1 MIRVCTNESFP
12 IVVTLLDEETG
23 QAASGK
29 TVYYDIREQP
39 EDLPLV
45 PPVSGTLVEST
56 VEAGVY
62 KTAQLQT
69 VSEVGSYII
78 YATCSGFIS
87 GTEELMVSA
96 ETDYTDLAALVKQ
109 TRHYNISVEDVIRT
123 NDDPTTS
130 QIIRKVPFGRT
141 DYVITK
147 IKRDTDPDWS
157 AVDIATGT
165 VFAWY
170 ARSNAK
176 TPYKMG
182 DNGE

>member
-39 EDLPLV
+39 EDLPLD
-45 PPVSGTLVEST
+45 PAVSGTLIEST

-62 KTAQLQT
+62 KT
-69 VSEVGSYII
+69 SELKTISGVGSYII

-87 GTEELMVSA
+87 GTEELMVTA
-96 ETDYTDLAALVKQ
+96 EADYTDLAALVKQ

-130 QIIRKVPFGRT
+130 QVNRKVPFGRT

-157 AVDIATGT
+157 GAYVAEGRTY
-165 VFAWY
+165 AWY
-170 ARSNAK
+170 ARSNSK

-182 DNGE
+182 DDGL

>member
-1 MIRVCTNESFP
+1 MIRVCANESFP

-29 TVYYDIREQP
+29 IVYYDIRKQP
-39 EDLPLV
+39 EDSSLV
-45 PPVSGTLVEST
+45 PPISGTLTESM
-56 VEAGVY
+56 VEAGIY
-62 KTAQLQT
+62 KTAQLPT
-69 VSEVGSYII
+69 ISGVGSYII

-87 GTEELMVSA
+87 GTEELMVAA
-96 ETDYTDLAALVKQ
+96 ESDYTDLAALVKQ

-123 NDDPTTS
+123 NDVPTDS
-130 QIIRKVPFGRT
+130 QATRKVPHGRT

-157 AVDIATGT
+157 AIDIATGT

-170 ARSNAK
+170 ARTNSK

-182 DNGE
+182 DDGL

>member
-29 TVYYDIREQP
+29 TVYYDIRRQP
-39 EDLPLV
+39 EDLSLTPAI
-45 PPVSGTLVEST
+45 SGTLIESSI
-56 VEAGVY
+56 EAGVY
-62 KTAQLQT
+62 KTAELQAIN
-69 VSEVGSYII
+69 SVGSYII

-87 GTEELMVSA
+87 GTEELMVIA
-96 ETDYTDLAALVKQ
+96 ETDYSDLAALVKQ

-123 NDDPTTS
+123 NEDPTQS

-157 AVDIATGT
+157 APDIAAGT

-182 DNGE
+182 DDGL

>member
-1 MIRVCTNESFP
+1 MIRVCANESFP

-29 TVYYDIREQP
+29 IVYYDIRKQP

-45 PPVSGTLVEST
+45 PPVSGTLTEST
-56 VEAGVY
+56 IEAGIY
-62 KTAQLQT
+62 K
-69 VSEVGSYII
+69 EVKSVGDVGPYII

-87 GTEELMVSA
+87 GTEELNVVEEA
-96 ETDYTDLAALVKQ
+96 DYSDLSALVKQ

-130 QIIRKVPFGRT
+130 QIVRKVPHGRT

-147 IKRDTDPDWS
+147 IKRDTDLDWS
-157 AVDIATGT
+157 APDIATGI
-165 VFAWY
+165 VYAWY

-182 DNGE
+182 DDGL

>member
-1 MIRVCTNESFP
+1 MIRVCANESFP

-29 TVYYDIREQP
+29 IVYYDIRKQP
-39 EDLPLV
+39 EDSPLV
-45 PPVSGTLVEST
+45 PPLSGTLVEST

-62 KTAQLQT
+62 KTAQLQAISD
-69 VSEVGSYII
+69 VDSYII

-87 GTEELMVSA
+87 GTEELMVVA
-96 ETDYTDLAALVKQ
+96 EPDYTDLSALVKQ

-123 NDDPTTS
+123 NNDPTLS
-130 QIIRKVPFGRT
+130 QVNRKVPFGRT

-147 IKRDTDPDWS
+147 IKRDSDSDWS
-157 AVDIATGT
+157 GAYVAEGRTY
-165 VFAWY
+165 AWY
-170 ARSNAK
+170 SRTNSK

-182 DNGE
+182 DDGL